1 LGRALGHAAAL
12 TSRGAAR
19 TTMAAAALIAI
30 DWGTSAARAYRVD
43 AAGAVLDVRQ
53 APLGITQVRDGA
65 FAPALASLLGNWST
79 EAIPRLACGMIG
91 SRQGWVEA
99 PYLACPAEFAS
110 LAGALART
118 PGGELSIVPGV
129 TCRDDAGVLDVIR
142 GEETQLAG
150 AIDTKDDDVLAVL
163 PGTHSKWAWVSAGRI
178 VEFVTYMTGEVYA
191 LLLTH
196 SILGRMAGRAVA
208 SAGPAFAKGVARG
221 LQSGGLLHQIFGA
234 RTLALAGELAGGD
247 VPDWLSGV
255 LIGAEI
261 RSART
266 WAQRFGND
274 GAHVRV
280 IGADALTGRYVA
292 ALEQAGVD
300 AHPAP
305 QDAAARGLVTIARHA
320 QLID

>member
-1 LGRALGHAAAL
+1 
-12 TSRGAAR
+12 
-19 TTMAAAALIAI
+19 MAAAALIAI

-43 AAGAVLDVRQ
+43 AAGAVLDVRH
-53 APLGITQVRDGA
+53 APLGITQVRGGA
-65 FAPALASLLGNWST
+65 FAAALASLLGDWST
-79 EAIPRLACGMIG
+79 EALPRLACGMIG

-99 PYLACPAEFAS
+99 PYLACPVDFAS

-118 PGGELSIVPGV
+118 PGGELAIVPGV

-150 AIDTKDDDVLAVL
+150 ALGANDDRVLAVL
-163 PGTHSKWAWVSAGRI
+163 PGTHSKWAWVSGGRI

-191 LLLTH
+191 LLLAH
-196 SILGRMAGRAVA
+196 SILGRMAGRAGA
-208 SAGPAFAKGVARG
+208 SPGSAFASGVARG
-221 LQSGGLLHQIFGA
+221 LQSGGLLHQVFGA
-234 RTLALAGELAGGD
+234 RTLALAGELTGDD

-266 WAQRFGND
+266 WAQRFGDD
-274 GAHVRV
+274 GARVRV
-280 IGADALTGRYVA
+280 IGGDALTARYAV

-305 QDAAARGLVTIARHA
+305 SDAAARGLATIARRA
-320 QLID
+320 RLID